1 MKIGTLLNG
10 ARGWDANQTIHADDA
25 THAASM
31 GYQFVVR
38 YVRRKAAHDYD
49 LTAQERDSILAAGL
63 GLMAVQHVAPEGWV
77 PTEAMG
83 ADYGGIAAIECQ
95 KIDLLA
101 GVTVWCDLE
110 GVQPGTPHD
119 DVIRYCNAWHDAV
132 AAAAFAPGQ
141 YVGWHCGLTP
151 DELYHAL
158 HVPRY
163 WLAYNLNA
171 GEAPSVRG
179 GQMRQSVAKSS
190 DLLPGFT
197 NQTMDTN
204 TIHADALGGTPSL
217 LLP

>member
-1 MKIGTLLNG
+1 MKTGTLLNG
-10 ARGWDANQTIHADDA
+10 ARGFDANQTIHANDA
-25 THAASM
+25 VNAAHA

-38 YVRRKAAHDYD
+38 YVRRKTFHDYD
-49 LTAQERDSILAAGL
+49 LTARERDSILAAGL

-83 ADYGGIAAIECQ
+83 SDYGGIAAVECQ

-119 DVIRYCNAWHDAV
+119 DVIRFCNAWHDAV

-141 YVGWHCGLTP
+141 YVGWHCGLTS
-151 DELYHAL
+151 DELYHDL

-163 WLAYNLNA
+163 WNAYNGDIVPA
-171 GEAPSVRG
+171 VRG
-179 GQMRQSVAKSS
+179 FQMRQSVAKPS
-190 DLLPGFT
+190 DLIPGFS
-197 NQTMDTN
+197 NQTMDVN
-204 TIHADALGGTPSL
+204 TIHADALAGTPSL